1 MALLVLVLY
10 VWTQHLSTNTAL
22 ATTLYISMPTA
33 ILAAITLVAAV
44 VLYLWTPK
52 KIVLPA
58 SATIYGLLVI
68 MTGMLVIQSD
78 GIDSPF
84 IAIWMAVSVF
94 AGLYGIFGLG
104 AVFLLV
110 NIYIISVFIGA
121 GIAREDIVVA
131 AIAGYLP
138 MLISYILWNGRESLE
153 EARDHDVS
161 KLNRSLEQ
169 ESSKADAIIE
179 AIGDGVIV
187 VNQTGEV
194 LIINPAAQQMTGWS
208 AEDALHLHFESIL
221 KLQDG
226 EGKPID
232 SSLNPISRVLNV
244 GQQVRE
250 NEICVITKSGK
261 RVYVAFV
268 VSPMGNAGDGAIA
281 VFRDIT
287 KERDEER
294 AQAEFISTASHEMRT
309 PVASIEGYLGL
320 ALNPNTATIDEKA
333 RDFINKAHTSAEHLG
348 HLFQDLLDVSKADDG
363 RLKEK
368 PAIIDVVEFTR
379 EIIVGLRAKAEE
391 KGLELSYKPD
401 GTKSTAG
408 TTVIS
413 PVLYTHVD
421 RDHLR
426 EVLDNLVENGI
437 KYTPEGS
444 VTIDVTA
451 TEEYVRVSIQDSG
464 VGIPAE
470 DMPHL
475 FQKFYRVDS
484 TDTRE
489 IGGTGLGLYLCRKL
503 IEAMDG
509 RIWVESEY
517 KKGSTFYIE
526 IPRID
531 RMKAS
536 EIMEREERARQQ
548 AAPTPAVDSMTT
560 DTAAALGTIEQS
572 PVTPTPPPEV
582 PVPPVAPLEPNEQQS
597 TPPEP
602 IAAVIEQP
610 ATPEP
615 VRRFGAVSYDATTA
629 NTRPSVAVPATPEA
643 PVQPQPQTQTQPPTT
658 IRPVPPVQQR
668 ANVPLSALE
677 RNPEQYVAPRST
689 PPKI

>member
-1 MALLVLVLY
+1 M
-10 VWTQHLSTNTAL
+10 
-22 ATTLYISMPTA
+22 
-33 ILAAITLVAAV
+33 LAAVIF
-44 VLYLWTPK
+44 YLWTPK

-58 SATIYGLLVI
+58 SAAIYALLVV
-68 MTGMLVIQSD
+68 MTGMLVIQSE
-78 GIDSPF
+78 GVDSPF

-104 AVFLLV
+104 AIFLLV
-110 NIYIISVFIGA
+110 NIYIISVFIGG
-121 GIAREDIVVA
+121 GIARENIVVA

-161 KLNRSLEQ
+161 KLSRTLEQ
-169 ESSKADAIIE
+169 ESSKSDAIIE

-187 VNQTGEV
+187 VNQVGEI

-208 AEDALHLHFESIL
+208 ADDALHLHFESVL

-226 EGKPID
+226 EGKPVD
-232 SSLNPISRVLNV
+232 STLNPISRVLNV

-261 RVYVAFV
+261 KVYVAFV
-268 VSPMGNAGDGAIA
+268 VSPMGEAGDGAIA

-368 PAIIDVVEFTR
+368 PAIIDVIEFTR
-379 EIIVGLRAKAEE
+379 EIIVGLRAKAEA

-401 GTKSTAG
+401 GTKSSAG

-437 KYTPEGS
+437 KYTPEGTVS
-444 VTIDVTA
+444 VDVTA
-451 TEEYVRVSIQDSG
+451 TEEYVRVAIQDSG

-531 RMKAS
+531 RVKAS
-536 EIMEREERARQQ
+536 EIMEREAQ
-548 AAPTPAVDSMTT
+548 AKQHATPAPAVDPVTT
-560 DTAAALGTIEQS
+560 DTATALGTIEQS
-572 PVTPTPPPEV
+572 PVTPTPPPEALV
-582 PVPPVAPLEPNEQQS
+582 SVAPPVATVTAQQPQPQVAPVAPIAQPLQ
-597 TPPEP
+597 PEP
-602 IAAVIEQP
+602 
-610 ATPEP
+610 T
-615 VRRFGAVSYDATTA
+615 RRFGAVAYDSAPA
-629 NTRPSVAVPATPEA
+629 LNTQPQVTPPPSIAVTEIQPQLQAPPAPVAR
-643 PVQPQPQTQTQPPTT
+643 PVQPVQ
-658 IRPVPPVQQR
+658 PVQQR

-677 RNPEQYVAPRST
+677 RNPEQYVAPRSI
-689 PPKI
+689 PPKF

>member
-1 MALLVLVLY
+1 MLILY
-10 VWTQHLSTNTAL
+10 VWSQHFSANTAL

-33 ILAAITLVAAV
+33 ILSALILVAAIIF
-44 VLYLWTPK
+44 YLWTPK
-52 KIVLPA
+52 KVVLPA
-58 SATIYGLLVI
+58 SATIYGLLVV
-68 MTGMLVIQSD
+68 MTGMLVIQSA

-110 NIYIISVFIGA
+110 NIYIISVFIGS
-121 GIAREDIVVA
+121 GLAREDIVVA

-161 KLNRSLEQ
+161 KLNKSLEQ
-169 ESSKADAIIE
+169 ESSKSDAIIE

-194 LIINPAAQQMTGWS
+194 LVINPAAQQMTGWS
-208 AEDALHLHFESIL
+208 ADDALHLHFESIL

-250 NEICVITKSGK
+250 NEICIITKSGK
-261 RVYVAFV
+261 KVYVAFV
-268 VSPMGNAGDGAIA
+268 VSPMGDAGDGAIA

-368 PAIIDVVEFTR
+368 PAVIDVIEFTR

-413 PVLYTHVD
+413 PVLYAHVD

-444 VTIDVTA
+444 VAIDVTA

-526 IPRID
+526 VPRID

-536 EIMEREERARQQ
+536 EIMEREALAKQQ
-548 AAPTPAVDSMTT
+548 ATPAPAVDTATT
-560 DTAAALGTIEQS
+560 DTAAALGTVEQS
-572 PVTPTPPPEV
+572 PVTPTPPPEIPAA
-582 PVPPVAPLEPNEQQS
+582 PVTASVRPAPQPQVTQVAPV
-597 TPPEP
+597 
-602 IAAVIEQP
+602 AVIEQAP
-610 ATPEP
+610 ATEP
-615 VRRFGAVSYDATTA
+615 AHRFGAVAYDSIA
-629 NTRPSVAVPATPEA
+629 E
-643 PVQPQPQTQTQPPTT
+643 PVTQPPAPIAAPVIINETPMQPQAAPPVTT
-658 IRPVPPVQQR
+658 IRPAPPVQQR

>member
-1 MALLVLVLY
+1 M
-10 VWTQHLSTNTAL
+10 
-22 ATTLYISMPTA
+22 
-33 ILAAITLVAAV
+33 LAAVIF
-44 VLYLWTPK
+44 YLWTPK

-58 SATIYGLLVI
+58 SAAIYALLVV
-68 MTGMLVIQSD
+68 MTGMLVIQSE
-78 GIDSPF
+78 GVDSPF

-104 AVFLLV
+104 AIFLLV
-110 NIYIISVFIGA
+110 NIYIISVFIGG
-121 GIAREDIVVA
+121 GIARENIVVA

-161 KLNRSLEQ
+161 KLSRTLEQ

-187 VNQTGEV
+187 VNQVGEI

-208 AEDALHLHFESIL
+208 ADDALHLHFESVL

-226 EGKPID
+226 EGKPVD
-232 SSLNPISRVLNV
+232 STLNPISRVLNV

-261 RVYVAFV
+261 KVYVAFV
-268 VSPMGNAGDGAIA
+268 VSPMGEAGDGAIA

-368 PAIIDVVEFTR
+368 PAIIDVIEFTR
-379 EIIVGLRAKAEE
+379 EIIVGLRAKAEA

-401 GTKSTAG
+401 GTKSSAG

-437 KYTPEGS
+437 KYTPEGTVS
-444 VTIDVTA
+444 VDVTA
-451 TEEYVRVSIQDSG
+451 TEEYVRVAIQDSG

-536 EIMEREERARQQ
+536 EIMEREAQ
-548 AAPTPAVDSMTT
+548 AKQHATPAPAVDPITT
-560 DTAAALGTIEQS
+560 DTATALGTIEQS
-572 PVTPTPPPEV
+572 PVTPTPPPEALV
-582 PVPPVAPLEPNEQQS
+582 PVAPPVATVTAQQS
-597 TPPEP
+597 QPQVAPVAPIAQPLQPEP
-602 IAAVIEQP
+602 
-610 ATPEP
+610 T
-615 VRRFGAVSYDATTA
+615 RRFGAVAYD
-629 NTRPSVAVPATPEA
+629 SA
-643 PVQPQPQTQTQPPTT
+643 PVPNTQPQVTPPPSIALAEIQPQPQAPPAPVA
-658 IRPVPPVQQR
+658 RPVQPVQQR

-677 RNPEQYVAPRST
+677 RNPEQYVAPRSI
-689 PPKI
+689 PPKF